1 MAGVLNTLGV
11 TAQILGVVVAFV
23 GLWKTWHEHAA
34 GEPFWGPLVMWA
46 RAVSRSTATWAGRM
60 IRRLLR
66 RRPETIAIQGT
77 AAATFSAF
85 GNIRVRV
92 NWGPL
97 PETTEAALQELHRR
111 TVEMSDRQANAIDR
125 LDDAIGEMRTDIAAR
140 ATNLA
145 AEIGRVENLSRH
157 VAVGGVQLEAT
168 GLFLVLLGLAL
179 QGMAFAVK

>member
-11 TAQILGVVVAFV
+11 AAQIFGVLVAFG

-34 GEPFWGPLVMWA
+34 GEAFWGWLVTRA
-46 RAVSRSTATWAGRM
+46 YAVSRASAIRAQRI

-66 RRPETIAIQGT
+66 RRPETRAIAGIAAGQ
-77 AAATFSAF
+77 AAAF
-85 GNIRVRV
+85 GSVHGRV

-111 TVEMSDRQANAIDR
+111 TVEMMDRQANAVDR
-125 LDDAIGEMRTDIAAR
+125 LDDAVGEMRTDIAAR
-140 ATNLA
+140 ATHLV
-145 AEIGRVENLSRH
+145 AEIGRVEKLSRH
-157 VAVGGVQLEAT
+157 IAVGGVRLESM

-179 QGMAFAVK
+179 QWMASAIR